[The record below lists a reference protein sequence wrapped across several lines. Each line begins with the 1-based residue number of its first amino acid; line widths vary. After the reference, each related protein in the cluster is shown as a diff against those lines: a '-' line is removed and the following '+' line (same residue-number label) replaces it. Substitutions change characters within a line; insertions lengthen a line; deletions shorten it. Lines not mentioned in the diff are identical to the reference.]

1 MKKFMLSAALV
12 ASLLIV
18 FPLAIT
24 AVGQNSQKSA
34 SKSANV
40 LHFKIAVIDM
50 GKVFDNYSWFKSET
64 ERMSKTV
71 AAAEASLKQ
80 EHKSILKMQEQLG
93 TFSPGT
99 PDYKNLDERIAGE
112 QAAFKLKMDRQR
124 KEIQS
129 QTTDRVHRAYT
140 DIEAAVKDYAR
151 TKQLAMVLKY
161 RSEESD
167 LDPSKPIQP
176 GPLKRDL
183 ANPIIFQNSIDITND
198 VNAMLN
204 RGAEVARQPNGNA
217 TGRR

>member
-24 AVGQNSQKSA
+24 AVGQNSQQSA

-50 GKVFDNYSWFKSET
+50 GKVFDKYGWFKSET
-64 ERMSKTV
+64 ERMNETV
-71 AAAEASLKQ
+71 KAAEISLKQ
-80 EHKSILKMQEQLG
+80 EHQRILKMQEQLG
-93 TFSPGT
+93 TYNPGT
-99 PDYKNLDERIAGE
+99 PEFKKLDEQIA
-112 QAAFKLKMDRQR
+112 AAKATFKLKMDRQR

-161 RSEESD
+161 RSKAVD
-167 LDPSKPIQP
+167 LDPSKPMLP
-176 GPLKRDL
+176 GEVKNSL
-183 ANPIIFQNSIDITND
+183 ANPIIFQNNIDITDD
-198 VNAMLN
+198 VISMLN
-204 RGAEVARQPNGNA
+204 RGAQVARQPNGSA
-217 TGRR
+217 AGRR